1 MKQIITFIFILAT
14 ALSVHSSLWEKAGG
28 FMGNLQGINE
38 TKIVVRPK
46 APQSLDESSEATYR
60 DITLTAAGTLA
71 EALGE
76 DANLVDS
83 LVVRGPINEADFKT
97 MWSASFHG
105 KLEVINLENA
115 EIENNVIPKNAFWDA
130 DVQYIDNRVYLIKLK
145 KIILPE
151 NITEIGE
158 KAFYYGRFIEDINLP
173 ASLTK
178 ISERAFAFCAKLPTP
193 SFPENLE
200 EIGESAYRYCHGIK
214 GEVVMPE
221 KLRSIG
227 GYAFENSDITKINF
241 PTSLEYLGG
250 GAFSGTLLGEV
261 YLPDNCELDPSGG
274 QFMSNPELVKAHL
287 PANSTIVPQNMF
299 IQCYKLREVEL
310 PERLETIGYSAF
322 QGDQEIEEI
331 VFPSSLK
338 SIGDW
343 AFAGTKPQKIYSKAV
358 TAPMCTPTTFRGVPN
373 TTSLYIP
380 VGSRN
385 DYVST
390 QNYWYN
396 FINIIETDDFPSL
409 SVSGIDVDGGDEA
422 DAPVY
427 DLMGRRVDSPQ
438 PGQIYIRAGKK
449 FTVKP

>member
-1 MKQIITFIFILAT
+1 MKTLYTFLISLVCTVLAYT
-14 ALSVHSSLWEKAGG
+14 AFAQPLSVAVKEPAT
-28 FMGNLQGINE
+28 NE
-38 TKIVVRPK
+38 SV
-46 APQSLDESSEATYR
+46 YR

-71 EALGE
+71 DALGE
-76 DANLVDS
+76 DAKLVDS

-97 MWSASFHG
+97 MWNSSFHG

-130 DVQYIDNRVYLIKLK
+130 DIQYIDNRVYLIKLK

-241 PTSLEYLGG
+241 PTSLEFLGG

-274 QFMSNPELVKAHL
+274 QFMANPELVKVHL

-322 QGDQEIEEI
+322 QGDQQIEEI
-331 VFPSSLK
+331 VLPASLK
-338 SIGDW
+338 TIGDR
-343 AFAGTKPQKIYSKAV
+343 AFADTGLKKIYSKAV
-358 TAPMCTPTTFRGVPN
+358 AAPMCTPTTFQGVPN
-373 TTSLYIP
+373 TTPLYIP

-409 SVSGIDVDGGDEA
+409 SVSDIDVDGGDEA

-438 PGQIYIRAGKK
+438 RGQIYIRAGKK
-449 FTVKP
+449 FTVRP